1 MMNVSINNLVTPEN
15 VSAYRATTDKWLFA
29 LNTLDYAGIPST
41 EENIDALE
49 TALETA
55 Q

>member
-1 MMNVSINNLVTPEN
+1 MNVSINNLVTPEN

-29 LNTLDYAGIPST
+29 LNALDAADIPST
-41 EENIDALE
+41 ETNIDALE
-49 TALETA
+49 TALEAA